1 MMPEEWYGNGSGIGL
16 GRSGMG
22 MMLDELAS
30 FPGSCAGA
38 GKTEPQEPGAHC
50 WCICRHF
57 HRINR
62 KMLMMRCYRSIIGGI
77 LQ

>member
-1 MMPEEWYGNGSGIGL
+1 MGMGP

-38 GKTEPQEPGAHC
+38 GKKESQEPGAHC

-57 HRINR
+57 HRIN
-62 KMLMMRCYRSIIGGI
+62 
-77 LQ
+77 